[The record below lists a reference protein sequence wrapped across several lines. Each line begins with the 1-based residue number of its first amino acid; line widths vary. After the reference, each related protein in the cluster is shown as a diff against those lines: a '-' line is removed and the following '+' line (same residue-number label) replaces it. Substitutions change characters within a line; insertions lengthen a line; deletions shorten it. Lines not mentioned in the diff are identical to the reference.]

1 MMPINRPSDGWDVRP
16 EPLSRQ
22 EEIMAGKSVLA
33 VGAHPDD
40 IELGCGA
47 TLLAHAAAGDIVTML
62 VMTGGESGPGA
73 TSRHGEQRSAARALG
88 ASLRWGGLRDCSLVA
103 DSATVAIVESVLSD
117 AQADLIYV
125 HAPEDSHQD
134 HRATAAATLSAARR
148 LSRVLH
154 YQSPSTL
161 SFAPTVFVDVTAFLG
176 GKLAALGAHSSQ
188 VEHSAMVEPDAVQA
202 SARHWGA
209 QARIGYAEAFA
220 PTRMVLD
227 LAPAPALVA
236 DRRRASGRTVP
247 APRRP
252 AAVTR

>member
-1 MMPINRPSDGWDVRP
+1 MTRTSDGWDLRVTSDGSDK
-16 EPLSRQ
+16 EASSV
-22 EEIMAGKSVLA
+22 AGKSVLA

-47 TLLAHAAAGDIVTML
+47 TLLAHAAAGDDVTML

-73 TSRHGEQRSAARALG
+73 GVRHAEQRSAARTLG
-88 ASLRWGGLRDCSLVA
+88 AALRWGGFRDCTLIA
-103 DSATVAIVESVLSD
+103 DTTTVAAVEAVL
-117 AQADLIYV
+117 ADTGAELVYV

-148 LSRVLH
+148 LARVLH

-161 SFAPTVFVDVTAFLG
+161 TFVPTVFVDVTAYLP
-176 GKLAALGAHSSQ
+176 GKLAALAAHTSQ
-188 VEHSAMVEPDAVQA
+188 VEMSAMVEPDAVQA

-209 QARIGYAEAFA
+209 QARIGYAEAFV

-227 LAPAPALVA
+227 LAPVA
-236 DRRRASGRTVP
+236 TVG
-247 APRRP
+247 AGRRP
-252 AAVTR
+252 AAGQVAPMPRRPVAAGR

>member
-1 MMPINRPSDGWDVRP
+1 MRR
-16 EPLSRQ
+16 
-22 EEIMAGKSVLA
+22 VLA

-47 TLLAHAAAGDIVTML
+47 TLLAHTAAGDAVTML
-62 VMTGGESGPGA
+62 VMTGGENGPGDESA
-73 TSRHGEQRSAARALG
+73 VVGRRAEQEQAARTLG
-88 ASLRWGGLRDCSLVA
+88 AQLLWGGLRDCMLTA
-103 DSATVAIVESVLSD
+103 DATTVAIVERALKETD
-117 AQADLIYV
+117 ADVVYV
-125 HAPEDSHQD
+125 HAPDDSHQD

-161 SFAPTVFVDVTAFLG
+161 TFSPTTFVDVTAYLS
-176 GKLAALGAHSSQ
+176 GKLAALGAHASQ
-188 VEHSAMVEPDAVQA
+188 VEMSAMVEPDAVVA

-227 LAPAPALVA
+227 LAPVA
-236 DRRRASGRTVP
+236 
-247 APRRP
+247 RP
-252 AAVTR
+252 AMDDVPEAYRLTPAVRLSVVR

>member
-1 MMPINRPSDGWDVRP
+1 
-16 EPLSRQ
+16 
-22 EEIMAGKSVLA
+22 MAGKSVLA
-33 VGAHPDD
+33 IGAHPDD

-47 TLLAHAAAGDIVTML
+47 SLLAHAAAGDVVTML
-62 VMTGGESGPGA
+62 VLTGGESGPGA
-73 TSRHGEQRSAARALG
+73 RNRHAEQRAAAGILG
-88 ASLRWGGLRDCSLVA
+88 ATLRWGGLRDCSLVA
-103 DSATVAIVESVLSD
+103 DSATVALVESVLTD
-117 AQADLIYV
+117 TEADLVYV

-134 HRATAAATLSAARR
+134 HRAAAAAALSAGRR

-161 SFAPTVFVDVTAFLG
+161 SFSPTVFVDVTAYLG

-188 VEHSAMVEPDAVQA
+188 VEFSAMVEPDAVQA

-227 LAPAPALVA
+227 LAPVPSRAS
-236 DRRRASGRTVP
+236 DRRRPAAQVLP

-252 AAVTR
+252 AAAAR